1 MALYVSGRGAR
12 SPQFTATK
20 KTLHDTRVV
29 LCLHHAAALE
39 YKNAVVSTP
48 DTDIFVILLYHAHAT
63 KLTVYLRETL
73 TTSQPL

>member
-1 MALYVSGRGAR
+1 MFQVVVRG
-12 SPQFTATK
+12 PHNLQQP

-73 TTSQPL
+73 TNSQPL